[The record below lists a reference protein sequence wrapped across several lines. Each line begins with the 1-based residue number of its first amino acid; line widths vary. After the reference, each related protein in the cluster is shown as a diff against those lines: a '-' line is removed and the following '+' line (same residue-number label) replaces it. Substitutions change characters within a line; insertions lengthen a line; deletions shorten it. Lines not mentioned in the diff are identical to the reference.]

1 MLISDWSSDVCSS
14 DLVSVYQPA
23 SSSYLTGNAASAT
36 SKGIEALL
44 SLFPFRNFDITAS
57 GAYQD
62 IKYDDYPGAACLA
75 SQPDTCTPATNNPPG
90 YRPAYTSK
98 WTGRLTATARVEFEH
113 HLTLHNTSVA
123 QC

>member
-36 SKGIEALL
+36 SKGIGGSL

-75 SQPDTCTPATNNPPG
+75 SQPDTCTPATNNLAG
-90 YRPAYTSK
+90 YSPAYTSK
-98 WTGRLTATARVEFEH
+98 WTGSVTAHGRVEFAKDRKSTRLNSSH
-113 HLTLHNTSVA
+113 
-123 QC
+123 